1 MGAVNSD
8 WVLKPKIVELRQN
21 VRLEVFDSYL
31 RNNCIGSVEIKLL
44 RLSIMP
50 PWVGALSVH
59 GWGISVCNGVLRIV
73 GISDLERYGARGKH
87 QAADCGI

>member
-1 MGAVNSD
+1 MMGAINYD

-21 VRLEVFDSYL
+21 ERLEVFDSYL

-50 PWVGALSVH
+50 P
-59 GWGISVCNGVLRIV
+59 
-73 GISDLERYGARGKH
+73 
-87 QAADCGI
+87 